1 MKIAFRNEKIDANFK
16 GLLRKKTNELL
27 FGKAGVSR
35 DFLSTTKRLVGT
47 KLLKY
52 IYNCW
57 NYVKNNSSS
66 VLPRRATR
74 YIVYW

>member
-52 IYNCW
+52 IYNC
-57 NYVKNNSSS
+57 
-66 VLPRRATR
+66 
-74 YIVYW
+74 